1 MGVLTARPDLFLWN
15 GGCLVGLW
23 LLFWVTGKGFF
34 SVSDFEDRVRKDE
47 LAARAMAALLGAL
60 AVQVVLRV
68 CAVAVF
74 GKHGGHNMERN
85 VSEVFRTVA
94 PVLMFNT
101 VTVPW
106 ATGADPFDAVAWAY
120 WFSFCACV
128 SGTNA
133 MCRQLRSNSPDQ
145 RELIHMWGS
154 VSVPRDVILAI
165 SVLAVNLVGL
175 SWLLWQAPGL
185 SALTP
190 AVWIKWGHESI
201 KDLVVTATLLS
212 QQYLRTCEDG
222 YVMGWSI
229 AGIEFEV
236 ESCGKIIWRVL
247 HLLSSGYLLWEDGFS
262 TFAVDIMVYF
272 RLRSSWRILGLEIAK
287 RLSRADVTMQ
297 IDQLYPQTKLTET
310 DDNQCPICWEEMPAA
325 SVLPCKHRFHRDCL
339 RDWVK
344 EQGSCPTCRHP
355 INMIAPPGTHLRD
368 GVWHETL
375 RRLFSLGGPTPQEIE
390 QMTLQ
395 LHRVFPNVAIAAI
408 EHDLVLTGS
417 VEVTADRLTRGQVD

>member
-1 MGVLTARPDLFLWN
+1 MWHTGTIAGLDVQHSDGAVGDGCRPVRCGCLGLLVLILCVCLGGKCNVSATALSTLHSLAIAPRLQCLTASLEPHL
-15 GGCLVGLW
+15 
-23 LLFWVTGKGFF
+23 
-34 SVSDFEDRVRKDE
+34 
-47 LAARAMAALLGAL
+47 
-60 AVQVVLRV
+60 Q
-68 CAVAVF
+68 
-74 GKHGGHNMERN
+74 
-85 VSEVFRTVA
+85 
-94 PVLMFNT
+94 
-101 VTVPW
+101 
-106 ATGADPFDAVAWAY
+106 
-120 WFSFCACV
+120 
-128 SGTNA
+128 
-133 MCRQLRSNSPDQ
+133 NSPDQ